1 MWFDTVNDY
10 YDKGYYENED
20 IKIFVIAKMIT
31 ETEYKEITSEDYTK

>member
-10 YDKGYYENED
+10 YSKGYYTNED
-20 IKIFVIAKMIT
+20 IGIFVIAKMIT